1 MEGIVLEKDN
11 QVKVTKDSLYEGRD
25 KAFMD
30 IDRMI
35 DEGLSGGSVH
45 NREDS
50 KNIEE
55 AHNFSE
61 ELPPQKL
68 D

>member
-1 MEGIVLEKDN
+1 MEKDN
-11 QVKVTKDSLYEGRD
+11 EAKGLPDSLYEGKD

-35 DEGLSGGSVH
+35 NEGLSGGSVH
-45 NREDS
+45 NRDDS
-50 KNIEE
+50 ANIEE
-55 AHNFSE
+55 AHDLYE
-61 ELPPQKL
+61 ELPPNKW

>member
-1 MEGIVLEKDN
+1 MAKSKN
-11 QVKVTKDSLYEGRD
+11 NNTTNDSLYEGRD

-35 DEGLSGGSVH
+35 NEGLSGGSVH
-45 NREDS
+45 SREDS
-50 KNIEE
+50 TNIEE
-55 AHNFSE
+55 AHKFPKES
-61 ELPPQKL
+61 PPNKL

>member
-1 MEGIVLEKDN
+1 MSKNKKIEVYA
-11 QVKVTKDSLYEGRD
+11 DSHLEGRD

-35 DEGLSGGSVH
+35 NEGMSGGSVH
-45 NREDS
+45 MRKETT
-50 KNIEE
+50 NIEE
-55 AHNFSE
+55 ARELYE
-61 ELPPQKL
+61 EAPPFKA